1 MQRTRTVVIPP
12 GNRYAEDPL
21 KAYNGHIIDFETY
34 VGGRVEA
41 LQARTAAP
49 WRSAP
54 AGWPLSVCSSAT
66 CRQHAACAMQM
77 QRATYAMQMQRTTCN
92 MQRTTCNI
100 RHAACSVQHDCP
112 LSCRRRRQ
120 SAHNA
125 SPVYS
130 TWTRYPRASRASP
143 YILALWL
150 HAPRVT
156 AADQW
161 ALHMCRRECF
171 ATTSLSSS
179 TSTPRHTRQ
188 GPVATAGRCQ
198 QRAVTAACAA
208 PIHGGGH

>member
-1 MQRTRTVVIPP
+1 MRRTRSRHTTATSSTSRRTWAAVSRRCRREPP
-12 GNRYAEDPL
+12 HHGARRL
-21 KAYNGHIIDFETY
+21 Q
-34 VGGRVEA
+34 GGRC
-41 LQARTAAP
+41 QSAA
-49 WRSAP
+49 AQP
-54 AGWPLSVCSSAT
+54 AGN
-66 CRQHAACAMQM
+66 M
-77 QRATYAMQMQRTTCN
+77 QRAPCRCNVRRTRCRCNARHAICNVRHATYDMQ
-92 MQRTTCNI
+92 
-100 RHAACSVQHDCP
+100 HAACSVQHDCP

-161 ALHMCRRECF
+161 ALHMCRREFF